1 MNARTTLRPGCG
13 RSGFTLIELL
23 VVIAIIA
30 ILIALLLPAVQQA
43 REAARRSSCKT
54 NMMQLGIAL
63 TNYESAY
70 ECFPPGSVNQTGP
83 IKSEPKGYHMSWIV
97 QILPYLE
104 QRNAYRHLDFS
115 AGAYDAKNEAV
126 RGHRIATLNCPSD
139 PSPYTNYG
147 RADSSAAASSYAGC
161 HNDVETPIDANN
173 SGVFFLNSHVTYDAI
188 LDGASHTIFVGE
200 RALTREEPALAV
212 PVELGWMSGTRWT
225 LRNTGSGVNS
235 DRPDPYAAP
244 AQGGQPDQQDEN
256 QQTDPLL
263 EVGGFS
269 SYHTG
274 GAHFLLG
281 DGSVRFISENIDPTV
296 FQHLGNRHDG
306 EMVAEF

>member
-1 MNARTTLRPGCG
+1 MNSRTKLRPDCG
-13 RSGFTLIELL
+13 RAGFTLIELL

-43 REAARRSSCKT
+43 REAARRTSCKT
-54 NMMQLGIAL
+54 NLMQLGIAL
-63 TNYESAY
+63 ANYESAY
-70 ECFPPGSVNQTGP
+70 ECFPPGTVNETGP

-115 AGAYDAKNEAV
+115 AGAYDAKNAPV
-126 RGHRIATLNCPSD
+126 REHSIGSLGCPSD
-139 PSPYTNYG
+139 PSPYAYPG
-147 RADSSAAASSYAGC
+147 GVPADSGVASSYSAC
-161 HNDVETPIDANN
+161 HNDVEAPIDANN

-200 RALTREEPALAV
+200 RALAREANPAPAV
-212 PVELGWMSGTRWT
+212 PVELGWISGTRWT
-225 LRNTGSGVNS
+225 LRNTGSSINS
-235 DRPDPYAAP
+235 DRPDPYAGPAP
-244 AQGGQPDQQDEN
+244 GGQPD

-274 GAHFLLG
+274 GANFLLG
-281 DGSVRFISENIDPTV
+281 DGSVRFISENIDIPV
-296 FQHLGNRHDG
+296 FQNLGNRHDG
-306 EMVAEF
+306 EMVSEF